1 MIGRRIIR
9 PFLLKNLKKIKVLN
23 ALKKTIINL
32 TERKIMAKIM
42 DYKTLVKLSGKAI
55 HNNKNRQIS
64 LDWLKDN
71 ENKPF
76 PTGKGGYKA
85 FKDLTFVIGMNFLH
99 NDVEMR
105 CEIIYTMEKNK
116 SLWLDIDFD
125 EFNKLG
131 EYHGSTEASKR

>member
-1 MIGRRIIR
+1 
-9 PFLLKNLKKIKVLN
+9 
-23 ALKKTIINL
+23 
-32 TERKIMAKIM
+32 MAKIM
-42 DYKTLVKLSGKAI
+42 NYKTLVRLSGNAI
-55 HNNKNRQIS
+55 HNKKNRQIS

-71 ENKPF
+71 ENKTF
-76 PTGKGGYKA
+76 PTGKGSYSA
-85 FKDLTFVIGMNFLH
+85 FKDLTFVIGMNFMH

-131 EYHGSTEASKR
+131 EHNGSTEASKT

>member
-1 MIGRRIIR
+1 MTGRRTIR
-9 PFLLKNLKKIKVLN
+9 PFLLKNLKNIKVLN

-42 DYKTLVKLSGKAI
+42 DYKTLVRLSGNAI
-55 HNNKNRQIS
+55 HNKKNRQIS

-76 PTGKGGYKA
+76 PTGKGKYSA
-85 FKDLTFVIGMNFLH
+85 FKDLTFVIGMNFMH

-105 CEIIYTMEKNK
+105 CQIIYTMEKDK

-131 EYHGSTEASKR
+131 EHDGSTEASKT

>member
-1 MIGRRIIR
+1 MTGRRTIR
-9 PFLLKNLKKIKVLN
+9 PFLLRRKIKVLN

-32 TERKIMAKIM
+32 TERKIMANKIM
-42 DYKTLVKLSGKAI
+42 DYKTLVRLSGNAI

-71 ENKPF
+71 ENKTF
-76 PTGKGGYKA
+76 PTGKGSYSA
-85 FKDLTFVIGMNFLH
+85 FKDLTFVIGMNFMH

-116 SLWLDIDFD
+116 SLWLDIDLN

-131 EYHGSTEASKR
+131 EYHGSTEASKT

>member
-1 MIGRRIIR
+1 
-9 PFLLKNLKKIKVLN
+9 
-23 ALKKTIINL
+23 
-32 TERKIMAKIM
+32 MANKIM

-76 PTGKGGYKA
+76 PTGKGGYRA
-85 FKDLTFVIGMNFLH
+85 FKDLTLVIGMNFMH

-116 SLWLDIDFD
+116 SIWLDIDLN

-131 EYHGSTEASKR
+131 EYHGSTEASKT

>member
-1 MIGRRIIR
+1 MTGRRIIR
-9 PFLLKNLKKIKVLN
+9 PFLSRRKIKVLSV
-23 ALKKTIINL
+23 LKKTIINL
-32 TERKIMAKIM
+32 TERKIMANKIM
-42 DYKTLVKLSGKAI
+42 DYKTLVRLSGNAI
-55 HNNKNRQIS
+55 HNKKNRQIS

-76 PTGKGGYKA
+76 PVGNGKYSA
-85 FKDLTFVIGMNFLH
+85 FKDLTFVIRMNFLH

-131 EYHGSTEASKR
+131 EHDGSTEAGKT

>member
-1 MIGRRIIR
+1 
-9 PFLLKNLKKIKVLN
+9 
-23 ALKKTIINL
+23 
-32 TERKIMAKIM
+32 MAKIM
-42 DYKTLVKLSGKAI
+42 DYKTLVRLSGNAI
-55 HNNKNRQIS
+55 HNKKNRQIS

-76 PTGKGGYKA
+76 PTGKGKYSA
-85 FKDLTFVIGMNFLH
+85 FKDLTFVIGMNFMH

-131 EYHGSTEASKR
+131 EHDGSTEAGKT